1 MIKKHK
7 NRGLLHVLAQLFINN
22 IAVIERAS
30 IDLEPGFTVLT
41 GETGAGKSMI
51 IDAIHAVLGERTSKE
66 LVRTGESSAS
76 VSAMF
81 TGLSE
86 DALAILD
93 GMSVPREEDGSL
105 LIQRDIKLEGKST
118 CKLNGAPATV
128 SMLKAIA
135 PRLVGIHGQHE
146 SYELL
151 SPELHM
157 TYIDSFGRLEELLS
171 KYQRSYNRLRELQRQ
186 LRELDTDESE
196 KSRRMDLLRYQIEE
210 LEGAA
215 VTPGERESLAESRDI
230 ARNGERIS
238 SAIEVV
244 KGMLSGDEERGGILS
259 DVSAA
264 AGELERAAEYMSQL
278 EEPVQKLRE
287 AGFLLEDADMALQ
300 NLSVDFDPAALDEIE
315 GRLDLLYRLGL
326 KYGET
331 EEQMLQYL
339 EDCREELHKIEFS
352 DEEKERLSGEYEREK
367 QEAIALA
374 KELSQKRRTAAE
386 RFTKQVK
393 SELAFLNMPGV
404 EFVTQIE
411 RVPLTPTGCD
421 KLQFLV
427 SANKGEPPKP
437 LSKIASGGELS
448 RIMLAVKTVL
458 SGRDRI
464 DTLIFDEVDAGVSGA
479 AANRIGE
486 KLRQVSENRQ
496 VLCITHLAQ
505 IAAMADHHLRIS
517 KHVEKGRTYTQV
529 EPLDLEGRKRELA
542 RIIGGEEITQLQLD
556 MAGEM
561 LKRA

>member
-1 MIKKHK
+1 M
-7 NRGLLHVLAQLFINN
+7 LSELFINN

-105 LIQRDIKLEGKST
+105 LIQRDIRLEGKSA

-128 SMLKAIA
+128 TMLKSIA

-157 TYIDSFGRLEELLS
+157 TYIDSFGKLETLLE
-171 KYQRSYNRLRELQRQ
+171 KYRQSYKRLRELQRQ
-186 LRELDTDESE
+186 LRDLNTDENE

-210 LEGAA
+210 LEGANI
-215 VTPGERESLAESRDI
+215 TPGERESLTESRDI
-230 ARNGERIS
+230 ARNSERIS
-238 SAIEVV
+238 SAIEGV
-244 KGMLSGDEERGGILS
+244 KGLLSGDEERGGILS

-264 AGELERAAEYMSQL
+264 AGELERMAGYMSQL

-300 NLSVDFDPAALDEIE
+300 SLSVDFDPAALDEIE
-315 GRLDLLYRLGL
+315 ERLDLLYRLGL
-326 KYGET
+326 KYGES

-339 EDCREELHKIEFS
+339 ADCQEELHKIEFS
-352 DEEKERLSGEYEREK
+352 DEEKERLAAEYEQEK
-367 QEAIALA
+367 QNAIALA
-374 KELSQKRRTAAE
+374 KELSAKRRAAGE

-458 SGRDRI
+458 SGRDKI

-486 KLRQVSENRQ
+486 KLKEVSENRQ

-542 RIIGGEEITQLQLD
+542 RIIGGEEITKLQLD

>member
-1 MIKKHK
+1 M
-7 NRGLLHVLAQLFINN
+7 LSELFINN

-105 LIQRDIKLEGKST
+105 LIQRDIRLEGKSA

-128 SMLKAIA
+128 TMLKSIA

-157 TYIDSFGRLEELLS
+157 TYIDSFGKLETLLE
-171 KYQRSYNRLRELQRQ
+171 KYRQSYKRLRELQRQ
-186 LRELDTDESE
+186 LRDLNTDENE

-210 LEGAA
+210 LEGANI
-215 VTPGERESLAESRDI
+215 TPGERESLTESRDI
-230 ARNGERIS
+230 ARNSERIS

-244 KGMLSGDEERGGILS
+244 KGLLSGDEERGGILS

-264 AGELERAAEYMSQL
+264 AGELERMAGYMSQL
-278 EEPVQKLRE
+278 EEAVQRLRE

-300 NLSVDFDPAALDEIE
+300 SLSVDFDPAALDEIE
-315 GRLDLLYRLGL
+315 ERLDLLYRLGL
-326 KYGET
+326 KYGES

-339 EDCREELHKIEFS
+339 ADCQEELHKIEFS
-352 DEEKERLSGEYEREK
+352 DEEKERLAAEYEQEK
-367 QEAIALA
+367 QNAIALA
-374 KELSQKRRTAAE
+374 KELSAKRRAAGE

-458 SGRDRI
+458 SGRDKI

-486 KLRQVSENRQ
+486 KLKEVSENRQ

-542 RIIGGEEITQLQLD
+542 RIIGGEEITKLQLD

>member
-1 MIKKHK
+1 M
-7 NRGLLHVLAQLFINN
+7 LSELFINN

-41 GETGAGKSMI
+41 GETGAGKSII

-66 LVRTGESSAS
+66 LVRTGAASAS

-86 DALAILD
+86 DALELLD
-93 GMSVPREEDGSL
+93 SLSVPREEDGSL
-105 LIQRDIKLEGKST
+105 LVQRDIKLEGKSS

-128 SMLKAIA
+128 SMLKSIA

-157 TYIDSFGRLEELLS
+157 TYIDSFGRLEPLLS
-171 KYQRSYNRLRELQRQ
+171 RYQQSYKRLRDLQRK
-186 LRELDTDESE
+186 LRELDADENE

-210 LEGAA
+210 LEGANI
-215 VTPGERESLAESRDI
+215 VPGERESLTESRDV
-230 ARNGERIS
+230 ARNAERIA
-238 SAIEVV
+238 SAMERV
-244 KGMLSGDEERGGILS
+244 KELLSGDEERGGALS

-264 AGELERAAEYMSQL
+264 AGELERMAGYMARL
-278 EEPVQKLRE
+278 EGPAQKLRE
-287 AGFLLEDADMALQ
+287 AGAMLEDVDSELGE
-300 NLSVDFDPAALDEIE
+300 LSVDFDPRTLDEIE

-331 EEQMLQYL
+331 EEKMLQYL

-352 DEEKERLSGEYEREK
+352 DEEKERLGAEYEQEK
-367 QEAIALA
+367 GKAIALA
-374 KELSQKRRTAAE
+374 KELSQKRAAAGE

-393 SELAFLNMPGV
+393 AELSFLNMPGV
-404 EFVTQIE
+404 EFVSEME
-411 RVPLTPTGCD
+411 RVPLTPSGCD

-427 SANKGEPPKP
+427 SANRGEPPKP

-458 SGRDRI
+458 SGRDKI
-464 DTLIFDEVDAGVSGA
+464 DTLIFDEVDSGVSGA
-479 AANRIGE
+479 AASRIGE

-529 EPLDLEGRKRELA
+529 EPLDMEGRKHELA
-542 RIIGGEEITQLQLD
+542 RIIGGEDVTQLQLD

-561 LKRA
+561 LKRT

>member
-1 MIKKHK
+1 MLE
-7 NRGLLHVLAQLFINN
+7 LLHIEN
-22 IAVIERAS
+22 IAVIEEADIQFR
-30 IDLEPGFTVLT
+30 PGFNALT

-51 IDAIHAVLGERTSKE
+51 IDALHAVLGERTSKE

-86 DALAILD
+86 DVLAILD

-105 LIQRDIKLEGKST
+105 LVQRDIKLEGKSA

-128 SMLKAIA
+128 SMLKSIA

-157 TYIDSFGRLEELLS
+157 TYIDSFGKLETLLE
-171 KYQRSYNRLRELQRQ
+171 KYRQSYKRLRELQRQ
-186 LRELDTDESE
+186 LRDLNTDENE
-196 KSRRMDLLRYQIEE
+196 KSRRRDLLRYQIEE
-210 LEGAA
+210 LEGANI
-215 VTPGERESLAESRDI
+215 TPGERESLAESRDI
-230 ARNGERIS
+230 ARNSERIS
-238 SAIEVV
+238 SAIEMV
-244 KGMLSGDEERGGILS
+244 KGLLSGDEERSGILS

-264 AGELERAAEYMSQL
+264 AGELERVAGYMSQL

-287 AGFLLEDADMALQ
+287 AGFLLEDAEVALQ
-300 NLSVDFDPAALDEIE
+300 SLSVDFDPAALDEIE

-326 KYGET
+326 KYGES

-352 DEEKERLSGEYEREK
+352 DEEKERLGAEYEQEK
-367 QEAIALA
+367 QKAIALA
-374 KELSQKRRTAAE
+374 KELSAKRRAAGE

-393 SELAFLNMPGV
+393 AELAFLNMPGV
-404 EFVTQIE
+404 EFITQIE

-458 SGRDRI
+458 SGRDKI

>member
-1 MIKKHK
+1 M
-7 NRGLLHVLAQLFINN
+7 N
-22 IAVIERAS
+22 
-30 IDLEPGFTVLT
+30 
-41 GETGAGKSMI
+41 
-51 IDAIHAVLGERTSKE
+51 
-66 LVRTGESSAS
+66 
-76 VSAMF
+76 
-81 TGLSE
+81 
-86 DALAILD
+86 
-93 GMSVPREEDGSL
+93 
-105 LIQRDIKLEGKST
+105 
-118 CKLNGAPATV
+118 
-128 SMLKAIA
+128 
-135 PRLVGIHGQHE
+135 
-146 SYELL
+146 
-151 SPELHM
+151 
-157 TYIDSFGRLEELLS
+157 
-171 KYQRSYNRLRELQRQ
+171 
-186 LRELDTDESE
+186 TDENE

-210 LEGAA
+210 LEGANI
-215 VTPGERESLAESRDI
+215 TPGERESLTESRDI
-230 ARNGERIS
+230 ARNSERIS

-244 KGMLSGDEERGGILS
+244 KGLLSGDEERGGILS

-264 AGELERAAEYMSQL
+264 AGELERMAGYMSQL

-300 NLSVDFDPAALDEIE
+300 SLSVDFDPAALDEIE
-315 GRLDLLYRLGL
+315 ERLDLLYRLGL
-326 KYGET
+326 KYGES
-331 EEQMLQYL
+331 EEQMMQYL
-339 EDCREELHKIEFS
+339 ADCQEELHKIEFS
-352 DEEKERLSGEYEREK
+352 DEEKERLAAEYEQEK
-367 QEAIALA
+367 QNAIALA
-374 KELSQKRRTAAE
+374 KELSAKRRAAGE

-458 SGRDRI
+458 SGRDKI

-486 KLRQVSENRQ
+486 KLREVSENRQ

-542 RIIGGEEITQLQLD
+542 RIIGGEEITKLQLD